1 MITMR
6 RIAGLKPSEIRSLG
20 REELDVP
27 VTMEDFNEA
36 VKKCNK
42 NVSSED
48 LEKYK
53 VWMESFNLLEMG
65 FQLPSRVKKREV
77 EYNVIEMNIIFGL

>member
-1 MITMR
+1 MCRDAAMITMRR

-27 VTMEDFNEA
+27 VTMEA

-53 VWMESFNLLEMG
+53 VWMEAFNPLEMG
-65 FQLPSRVKKREV
+65 FQVPSRVKKIEV
-77 EYNVIEMNIIFGL
+77 EYICD

>member
-1 MITMR
+1 MCRDAAMITMR
-6 RIAGLKPSEIRSLG
+6 SRIAGLKTLEIRSLG

-27 VTMEDFNEA
+27 VTMEA

-53 VWMESFNLLEMG
+53 FWMEEFNPLEMG
-65 FQLPSRVKKREV
+65 LQVPSRVKKIEV
-77 EYNVIEMNIIFGL
+77 EYICD

>member
-1 MITMR
+1 MCRDAAMITMRR

-27 VTMEDFNEA
+27 VTMEDFKEA
-36 VKKCNK
+36 VKKCKK

-53 VWMESFNLLEMG
+53 FWMEAFNPLEMG
-65 FQLPSRVKKREV
+65 LQVPSRVKKIEV
-77 EYNVIEMNIIFGL
+77 EYICD

>member
-1 MITMR
+1 MITMRR
-6 RIAGLKPSEIRSLG
+6 RIAGLKTSEIRSLG

-27 VTMEDFNEA
+27 VTMEA

-53 VWMESFNLLEMG
+53 VEMG
-65 FQLPSRVKKREV
+65 FRVPSRVKKREV
-77 EYNVIEMNIIFGL
+77 EYFVINMNIIYNNALC